1 MRRLAERSPALF
13 HPTPTLDEAAILR
26 YHLFQDD
33 FGEPGDRIL
42 SDKMV
47 TARKEHTCS
56 ECLST
61 VHPGMRYR
69 HHVGVYNGDLNHY
82 RFCFDCCGAMAQ
94 AFDGPDDADSH
105 PMEKRMDVRRANE
118 EAKNGGAA

>member
-1 MRRLAERSPALF
+1 MF
-13 HPTPTLDEAAILR
+13 HLTPTLDEAAVLR
-26 YHLFQDD
+26 YSLFQDD

-56 ECLST
+56 ECLSP
-61 VHPGMRYR
+61 VHPGKRYR
-69 HHVGVYNGDLNHY
+69 YHVGVYNGDLNHY
-82 RFCFDCCGAMAQ
+82 RFCFDCCAAMAQ
-94 AFDGPDDADSH
+94 AFDVRDDADSH

-118 EAKNGGAA
+118 EANKAESPKG